1 MVRSERHTHHEQ
13 RNYET
18 PLGAPAVFA
27 PVDVYVLVVAVQWC
41 RNKHLN
47 MLAWRDARVMCD
59 DWVYFRPE
67 DTKPDVIM
75 DAMESFHHF
84 FSWSTVPNT
93 TMRLETFMGP
103 DSDRRPP
110 PHERTMKE
118 LRAFFPKPGDL
129 ERLFWLKRQVD
140 PMSNKRRHGDDSRVS
155 IVDVYLSKH
164 GHISHQKQPISMN
177 TQWK

>member
-1 MVRSERHTHHEQ
+1 MSFHTNLAASYNNPEGHRHLIVGNHLNQWFDPTAIHSMSSEIMKRLWERRPFSLQLFYLHQ
-13 RNYET
+13 SS
-18 PLGAPAVFA
+18 
-27 PVDVYVLVVAVQWC
+27 QWC

-47 MLAWRDARVMCD
+47 MLAWRDARVLCD

-67 DTKPDVIM
+67 ETKPYVIM
-75 DAMESFHHF
+75 DAMESFHQ
-84 FSWSTVPNT
+84 SLPWSTVPNT

-140 PMSNKRRHGDDSRVS
+140 PMSIFDGMGT
-155 IVDVYLSKH
+155 IPAC
-164 GHISHQKQPISMN
+164 Q
-177 TQWK
+177 